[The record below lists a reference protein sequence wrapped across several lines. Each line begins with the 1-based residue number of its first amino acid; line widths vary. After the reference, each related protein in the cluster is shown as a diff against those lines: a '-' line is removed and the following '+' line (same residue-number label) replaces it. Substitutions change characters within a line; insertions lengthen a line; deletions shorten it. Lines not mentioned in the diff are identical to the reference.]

1 MLALN
6 KLNGELKFGDQI
18 FNKDTGR
25 SELESLTSRYNIK
38 TYTTTTGSI
47 FYGITDID
55 DGENA
60 LQFLFLDNKL
70 QWINIYA
77 GTNYSFQPFVI
88 TPEEINVI
96 KKKLETL
103 GGENLYSWGSVAYSE
118 DRKGGIVSIIIR
130 YKLT

>member
-1 MLALN
+1 MLVLN
-6 KLNGELKFGDQI
+6 KLNGELKFGNHI
-18 FNKDTGR
+18 FNKETSR

-47 FYGITDID
+47 LYGITDID

-60 LQFLFLDNKL
+60 LQFLFFDNKL

-88 TPEEINVI
+88 TPEEISVI
-96 KKKLETL
+96 KKMLETL